1 MPYFMEKCPS
11 TMAVVYAGGKS
22 DFGGK
27 LDDPGKLNINKLIP
41 NSKLN

>member
-1 MPYFMEKCPS
+1 MPYFMERCPS

-27 LDDPGKLNINKLIP
+27 LDDPGKIR
-41 NSKLN
+41 NSNF